1 MTQVPNLLIFSLVLI
16 TITSSK
22 VSFLPNFLSLI
33 VHQNIRSPKYHDKI
47 PSTQNPTSSMDFHYL
62 DACTAILR
70 GVNDVDSS
78 DIDYWYYFAEWE
90 NTNLDGT
97 VKYTPRMTPITLF
110 LVS

>member
-1 MTQVPNLLIFSLVLI
+1 
-16 TITSSK
+16 
-22 VSFLPNFLSLI
+22 
-33 VHQNIRSPKYHDKI
+33 
-47 PSTQNPTSSMDFHYL
+47 MDFHYL